1 MLRKERGAARSE
13 VLGIWRGGA
22 SSVDMPKEGGAP
34 SQGRSA
40 AREERSVCGMQEG
53 EPCRKKLQQLLEVE
67 GTGVKEGDEEAE
79 REEGTGI
86 ERKDERAKR
95 MKEEE

>member
-1 MLRKERGAARSE
+1 
-13 VLGIWRGGA
+13 
-22 SSVDMPKEGGAP
+22 
-34 SQGRSA
+34 
-40 AREERSVCGMQEG
+40 
-53 EPCRKKLQQLLEVE
+53 LEVE